1 MKLKRREML
10 LGAAALT
17 PLRVEAQ
24 TAAPVELIEEARRL
38 MKANREAIAKVAVTT
53 DVEPAFLFKV

>member
-1 MKLKRREML
+1 ML

-38 MKANREAIAKVAVTT
+38 LKANREAIAKVAMTT
-53 DVEPAFLFKV
+53 DVEPAFLFKA